1 MSYLHGK
8 FVWFEHV
15 SNDIAKARTFYGAL
29 FGWHSDAV
37 PMGEQPYHLIKNGEQ
52 AIGGFRSAPPGV
64 QSHWLSYLS
73 VPDVDASFK
82 AATAAGAKGLMPPT
96 DFPPAGRGAALADP
110 TGAAFAIWKGATED
124 RPDAE
129 KTAAGDWFWNECWTP
144 DDKKALGFY
153 ESVFGFAH
161 EAMDMGPQGTYYVLK
176 MDDKP
181 RAGLM
186 KSTEAK
192 APPLWLPYVAVAD
205 CDASA
210 EKAKSLGAQVVVP
223 PTDIP
228 EVGRFAVL
236 MDPAGAA
243 LAVIRSARS

>member
-8 FVWFEHV
+8 FVWFEHMSGDV
-15 SNDIAKARTFYGAL
+15 PKARAFYGAL
-29 FGWHSDAV
+29 FGWRSDAV
-37 PMGEQPYHLIKNGEQ
+37 PMGGQPYHLIKNGEQ
-52 AIGGFRSAPPGV
+52 AIGGFR
-64 QSHWLSYLS
+64 
-73 VPDVDASFK
+73 FK
-82 AATAAGAKGLMPPT
+82 GATAAGAKALMPPT

-129 KTAAGDWFWNECWTP
+129 KTATGDWFWNECWTP

-161 EAMDMGPQGTYYVLK
+161 EAMDMGPQGTYFVLK
-176 MDDKP
+176 ADGKP

-192 APPLWLPYVAVAD
+192 APPMWLPYVAVAD

-210 EKAKSLGAQVVVP
+210 GKATSLGAQVVVP

-236 MDPAGAA
+236 IDPCGGA
-243 LAVIRSARS
+243 LAVIRSARGA